1 MSLVDQ
7 GTALAERPVVAARR
21 RLRVNEE
28 VVMGYAFMLPII
40 LVLVVLVAYPFATA
54 LWMSL
59 HNKMI
64 GFPIAKFIGLD
75 NYGKVL
81 SDPLYWKSL
90 GNTVV
95 FTLASVGLKL
105 PIGLG
110 VALLIDQRVVARGFV
125 RGVVLLPWAM
135 PALVAVLIW
144 GWFYND
150 LFGLF
155 NYILMQLHITSEPL
169 YFLGTAQLAMPSVI
183 AVNVWRGFPFFA
195 ITLLA
200 GLQGVSSELYEAGQ
214 VDGASAL
221 ARFWHIT
228 VPGISTVMAVVTL
241 LSAIWTFND
250 FMIIFSL
257 PRGGPAD
264 STMVLSVLTYQT
276 AFIGAEIGKGTAI
289 PVTMMPILGIL
300 IVLLTRAISRQE
312 GR

>member
-1 MSLVDQ
+1 MSL
-7 GTALAERPVVAARR
+7 AEEQLSPVQRVADPLRR
-21 RLRVNEE
+21 RWRINEE
-28 VVMGYAFMLPII
+28 VVLGYAFMLPII
-40 LVLVVLVAYPFATA
+40 LVLVGLVAYPFAIA

-59 HNKMI
+59 HDKLI
-64 GFPIAKFIGLD
+64 GFPNAKFIGLG

-95 FTLASVGLKL
+95 FTAASVGLKL

-110 VALLIDQRVVARGFV
+110 VAILIDQRIAARGLV
-125 RGVVLLPWAM
+125 RGIVLLPWAM

-155 NYILMQLHITSEPL
+155 NHILMQLHITSEPL

-200 GLQGVSSELYEAGQ
+200 GLQGISTELYEAAQ

-228 VPGISTVMAVVTL
+228 IPGVATVMAIVTL
-241 LSAIWTFND
+241 LSTIWTFND
-250 FMIIFSL
+250 FMIIYIL
-257 PRGGPAD
+257 TRGGPAD
-264 STMVLSVLTYQT
+264 TTMVLSVLTYQT

-289 PVTMMPILGIL
+289 PVTIMPILGVL

-312 GR
+312 AR